1 MQTETQRQEIVIDCP
16 SSEASGL
23 LAIENREVL
32 RAHGW
37 DIAFWICSD
46 EATVEESLSA
56 LGRKADGTWEAIH
69 PRKVRP
75 SRNRPT
81 EDSEALAHWN
91 GQVWVFG
98 SQFGKKE
105 GPLSA
110 RRQFVARFDERALS
124 GRIDETEIDLEVVR
138 GGFHLHRL
146 INDALRAGGL
156 ELIERGEREAK
167 EYVGKARKKG
177 KDQGKIWA
185 QRIEPEDWPINL
197 EAATFMPSGNL
208 LLGLRYPVTRQ
219 GQPILLELSNAEAFF
234 QDGVQ
239 PEVRAVRVLDV
250 GSPEEPRG
258 FRALERVGDEIHAIT
273 GNLDSSPDASVVVQE
288 HPEGAGAISHHHRLI
303 FQDGPQRSSGK
314 VHAERI
320 HIVEDETRIEGLSTD
335 SDGKFWYVLDD
346 EKIRLLQAG

>member
-1 MQTETQRQEIVIDCP
+1 METETVHQEIVIDCP
-16 SSEASGL
+16 ASEGSGL
-23 LAIENREVL
+23 LAVENRELL

-56 LGRKADGTWEAIH
+56 LGRKADGTWEAIR

-105 GPLSA
+105 GPLSS
-110 RRQFVARFDERALS
+110 RRQFVARFDESALS
-124 GRIDETEIDLEVVR
+124 GRIDETEIDLEIVR
-138 GGFHLHRL
+138 GGFQLHRL
-146 INDALRAGGL
+146 INDALRADGL

-167 EYVGKARKKG
+167 RYVDKARKKG
-177 KDQGKIWA
+177 KSKGKAWA

-197 EAATFMPSGNL
+197 EAATFTASGNL

-234 QDGVQ
+234 KDGEQ

-288 HPEGAGAISHHHRLI
+288 HPEGARAISHHHRLI
-303 FQDGPQRSSGK
+303 FQNGPV

-320 HIVEDETRIEGLSTD
+320 HIVEDETRVEGLSTD
-335 SDGKFWYVLDD
+335 SAGKFWYVLDD

>member
-1 MQTETQRQEIVIDCP
+1 METQTQHEEIVIDCP
-16 SSEASGL
+16 ATEASGL
-23 LAIENREVL
+23 LAVENREVL

-46 EATVEESLSA
+46 EATVEESLAA
-56 LGRKADGTWEAIH
+56 LGRKRDGTWEAVH

-146 INDALRAGGL
+146 INDALRASGL

-177 KDQGKIWA
+177 KSQGKTWA
-185 QRIEPEDWPINL
+185 DRIEPEDWPINL
-197 EAATFMPSGNL
+197 EAATFTSWGTL

-219 GQPILLELSNAEAFF
+219 GQPILLELTNFEAFF

-250 GSPEEPRG
+250 GSPDEPRG

-273 GNLDSSPDASVVVQE
+273 GNLDSSPDTSVVVQE
-288 HPEGAGAISHHHRLI
+288 HPEGAGAISHHHRLV
-303 FQDGPQRSSGK
+303 FRDGDSK

-320 HIVEDETRIEGLSTD
+320 HIIEDETRIEGLSTD
-335 SDGKFWYVLDD
+335 SEGRFWYVLDD
-346 EKIRLLQAG
+346 ERIRLLQAG